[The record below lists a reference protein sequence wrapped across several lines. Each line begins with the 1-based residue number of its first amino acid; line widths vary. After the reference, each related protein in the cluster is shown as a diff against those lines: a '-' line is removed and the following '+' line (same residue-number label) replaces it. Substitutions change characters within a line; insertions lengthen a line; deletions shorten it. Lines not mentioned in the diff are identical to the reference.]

1 MIFHLGTHEPSW
13 LANPLFAD
21 VSLFVARQR
30 FERCKRRLP
39 RAVGSWCLDS
49 GGFTELQKHGRWT
62 VTPREYVAE
71 VRRFRDEIGGLLWAA
86 PQDWMCEPWVLS
98 GGRPPGSRECF
109 AGTYLTVVEH
119 LRRTVE
125 NFVELRAL
133 APELPFIPVLQG
145 WTLGDY
151 LDCAELYERAGV
163 DLREE
168 QLVGVGTMCRRQNT
182 IRAGMI
188 LAHLASEGLR
198 LHGFGLK
205 TEGIRLYGEHL
216 ASADSLAWS
225 DHATHHP
232 PLDGHDRP
240 GPGRRTGH
248 RHCNNCPEFAL
259 EWRGRVLEAGCSS
272 PKIDLR

>member
-125 NFVELRAL
+125 NFVELKSL
-133 APELPFIPVLQG
+133 APDLPFVPVLQG

-151 LDCAELYERAGV
+151 IDCAELYERAGV
-163 DLREE
+163 VLVEE
-168 QLVGVGTMCRRQNT
+168 KLVGLGTVCRRQNT
-182 IRAGMI
+182 IRAGVI
-188 LAHLASEGLR
+188 ISEFSDRGIA
-198 LHGFGLK
+198 LHTFGLK
-205 TEGIRLYGEHL
+205 TEGFRLYGHKVR
-216 ASADSLAWS
+216 SGDSLAWS
-225 DHATHHP
+225 DHAKHQP
-232 PLDGHDRP
+232 PIDGHEKP
-240 GPGRRTGH
+240 GPGRPRGH
-248 RHCNNCPEFAL
+248 KHCNNCPEFAL